1 MLANKLMRTFQQ
13 QGNAIVYENQEQKK
27 RYLLS
32 PIGPIFEGGYQGFT
46 TELKNQ
52 ATLYICDCG
61 KDEYRNPEV
70 CSALT
75 IVLSSPNTQH
85 YHGWLNAER
94 NILILYLPLWS
105 RDELHAAVPAVYPH
119 RWTAK
124 RDSDGHEVKDAAGR
138 IVQVDLHEQRFDI
151 YGGSA
156 RVFSPVED
164 TDPLGLPAL
173 STRIE
178 FCDLPLMVKTA
189 TSNVGAVIPIQDVTW
204 RLLRIDVE
212 EMDAVGNPCYRI
224 VKLDF
229 ASDHILGR
237 LVARKEKDQQAQLV
251 QLLQETSGSAD
262 ASSLRGKV
270 FERYAINVLSTGGVF
285 RTRWLNDLAHTNIW
299 LNFASTRQRGIVA
312 TLQNLQAGVHIAHRL
327 PSTRSLA
334 CFIPF

>member
-13 QGNAIVYENQEQKK
+13 QGITIVYENQEQKK

-32 PIGPIFEGGYQGFT
+32 PIGPIFEGGYQAFT
-46 TELKNQ
+46 TELKNR
-52 ATLYICDCG
+52 ATVYICDCG

-70 CSALT
+70 CGALT

-124 RDSDGHEVKDAAGR
+124 RDSDGHEMKDATGR

-156 RVFSPVED
+156 RFVFSPVED

-178 FCDLPLMVKTA
+178 FCDLTLMVKTA

-212 EMDAVGNPCYRI
+212 ERDAVGTPCYRT
-224 VKLDF
+224 VTLDF

-237 LVARKEKDQQAQLV
+237 LVARKEKDQQVQLV
-251 QLLQETSGSAD
+251 QLLQETGGSAD

-270 FERYAINVLSTGGVF
+270 FERYAINVLSGGGVF
-285 RTRWLNDLAHTNIW
+285 RARWLNDPTHTDMW
-299 LNFASTRQRGIVA
+299 LKFAPTRQRGIVD
-312 TLQNLQAGVHIAHRL
+312 TLQNLQAGVSVP
-327 PSTRSLA
+327 PSFARSSAQKIL
-334 CFIPF
+334 F